1 MPKEKPDIEVINPR
15 YAGATPAMVALALL
29 KHKPKGG
36 DGKAKPSRIIADHP
50 VRSSILSPYLRPE
63 HCVSWPWHSHTNS
76 PSIDYQQSMGKR

>member
-50 VRSSILSPYLRPE
+50 VRSSI
-63 HCVSWPWHSHTNS
+63 
-76 PSIDYQQSMGKR
+76 